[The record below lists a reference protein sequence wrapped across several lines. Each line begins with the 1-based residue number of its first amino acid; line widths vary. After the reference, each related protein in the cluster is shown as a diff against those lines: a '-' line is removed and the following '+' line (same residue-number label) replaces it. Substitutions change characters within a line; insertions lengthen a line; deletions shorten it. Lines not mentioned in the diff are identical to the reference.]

1 MAKRVSRRELKEQ
14 IRELRSDLKYE
25 KSLVDEWMTS
35 HDKLKKRLDDM
46 GSRIETFEARGG
58 GIETIE
64 IKPEAWGTYVM
75 ANGLAEIPDE
85 EMEQIKIKITNQIA
99 RGLIESSNVQFIVN
113 RSDLNPYITVG
124 AKVYVVPWDK
134 LAKSVIKLHTIV

>member
-1 MAKRVSRRELKEQ
+1 MAKRVSRRELKEK
-14 IRELRSDLKYE
+14 IRELNSDLKFE
-25 KSLVDEWMTS
+25 KSLVNEWMTS

-58 GIETIE
+58 IQTIE

-75 ANGLAEIPDE
+75 VNGLAEIPDE
-85 EMEQIKIKITNQIA
+85 EMEQIKRKITNQIA
-99 RGLIESSNVQFIVN
+99 RGLIESSLVQFIAN

-134 LAKSVIKLHTIV
+134 LAKSVILHTIM